1 MGLRKNDL
9 KSQAET
15 QEVKKEYNDGVLYLA
30 GNTAETEVVTYSLNK
45 EEVVEEEVPEKEPE
59 IVKTDSEIELEKAVN
74 EKREEYKAYALKQK
88 RLNIIIT
95 SIVAVVLIAAFFGM
109 MMLSDKYEWVLY
121 LCLGA
126 MILVLGSTYFL
137 SKVMRKRLLAQSE
150 VYIDF
155 LCKEVS
161 KYVYSD
167 KKVKDLVVTPK
178 GSLEYKDL
186 VGTKGRNF
194 AHFEYNGMEVDS
206 CDLAANYK
214 VKNRLAPKFLGRY
227 YSFKPN
233 FKTDGKVT
241 IFQLKGGELSV
252 PIDDIDDLNFIE
264 GNKQYCIYS
273 NDPNAKKVL
282 NDRVIK
288 ALLKFKV
295 KNPLI
300 DVIFSVKDNLVSLGI
315 DYTDEFINI
324 PVDKDFSIKNSKIAK
339 EDFAK
344 VMNVVKVLLESN
356 KEKEVEE
363 KSK

>member
-15 QEVKKEYNDGVLYLA
+15 QEVKKED
-30 GNTAETEVVTYSLNK
+30 SDKK

-178 GSLEYKDL
+178 GSLEDKWFFDAHFYKDL
-186 VGTKGRNF
+186 VGTKGRHF